1 MSNYLVLKHTSAAL
15 KDILWREIEL
25 IPSMKGFF
33 QSPQAIAFISPRE
46 ARENDSLKLSLWL
59 YQVTENE
66 FLKNQPPARLN
77 NSNPLQE
84 VKPPLALNL
93 YYLMTPNKSNAEK
106 ELEIL
111 GFVMRVLYDNP
122 TVYINAPQ
130 DGVFEELRLI
140 LCRLNLEELTRIWE
154 ALQEPYRLSV
164 CYKVTVVRVDSA
176 AVSQKARVVEAN
188 NDYGE
193 VPELVEG

>member
-1 MSNYLVLKHTSAAL
+1 MSNYLVLKHTSTAL
-15 KDILWREIEL
+15 KDILWKEIDL
-25 IPSMKGFF
+25 IPSMKNFF
-33 QSPQAIAFISPRE
+33 SSPEAIAFSNPKE
-46 ARENDSLKLSLWL
+46 VHGKDSLKLSVWL

-66 FLKNQPPARLN
+66 FLKNQPPVRLN
-77 NSNPLQE
+77 NGNPLQE
-84 VKPPLALNL
+84 VKTPLALNL
-93 YYLMTPNKSNAEK
+93 YYLMTPNTPNTEK

-122 TVYINAPQ
+122 TIYINDPQ

-164 CYKVTVVRVDSA
+164 CYKVTVVRVDSS
-176 AVSQKARVVEAN
+176 AVSQKGRVVEAN
-188 NDYGE
+188 NDYGD